1 MKTHHLC
8 PVYRKW
14 LQLNPLV
21 AREHRC
27 ALQKQTQQAHLRGD
41 TQEAKYLGYQTF
53 EAARVILTALQP
65 VSSDSVKPIQ
75 EDVLAFGTMG
85 MYLANLLIK
94 SDNIEEAHRVLQECQ
109 QQLMTILPL
118 HATNP
123 SVCKMIVTLQQ
134 SLEVGSQRLLT
145 TKNRVPPTSIYP
157 QLASVTIH

>member
-14 LQLNPLV
+14 LQLNPVV

-27 ALQKQTQQAHLRGD
+27 ALQKKTQQAHLRGD
-41 TQEAKYLGYQTF
+41 TQTAKHLGYQTF
-53 EAARVILTALQP
+53 EAARVVLTALQP
-65 VSSDSVKPIQ
+65 VSCDKDKPIH

-94 SDNIEEAHRVLQECQ
+94 SDKTEEALCVLEEAQ
-109 QQLMTILPL
+109 QQLMAILPL

-123 SVCKMIVTLQQ
+123 TTCKLIATLQQ
-134 SLEVGSQRLLT
+134 SLEMGTQHLLSV
-145 TKNRVPPTSIYP
+145 KGRIQPTSICP
-157 QLASVTIH
+157 QLASENIH

>member
-14 LQLNPLV
+14 LQL
-21 AREHRC
+21 C

-41 TQEAKYLGYQTF
+41 TQETKYLGYQTF

-145 TKNRVPPTSIYP
+145 TKNRVPPTSI
-157 QLASVTIH
+157 VNIH

>member
-41 TQEAKYLGYQTF
+41 TQEAKHLGYQTF

-65 VSSDSVKPIQ
+65 VSPDRVKPIQ

-94 SDNIEEAHRVLQECQ
+94 SEEIEEAQRVLQVCQ
-109 QQLMTILPL
+109 QQLVTILPL

-123 SVCKMIVTLQQ
+123 TVCRLIVTLQQ
-134 SLEVGSQRLLT
+134 SLDVGSQRLLT
-145 TKNRVPPTSIYP
+145 TKKRVQPTSIYP
-157 QLASVTIH
+157 NLASANIH